1 MPGPTVT
8 VRMQEIRE
16 DLFCSLPLAA
26 GVPMRACAAQAVCAF
41 ARPDSL
47 LARLGKTHMNQTLT
61 PPPSSSATPSAL
73 ATARIAII
81 SANWHSD
88 VVHQARDACAR
99 QLHLLGTTP
108 ARIHQLEVPG
118 AFEIPLMA
126 QKLAQSG
133 QFDAVIGCAVIV
145 NGGIYHHEFVSSA
158 VVDGLMRVQLDT
170 GVPVFSVALTPYNF
184 QPSEDLLGFF
194 RTHFV
199 QKGEEAAHACAQTLA
214 AHAAADA
221 LLREASAA

>member
-1 MPGPTVT
+1 
-8 VRMQEIRE
+8 
-16 DLFCSLPLAA
+16 
-26 GVPMRACAAQAVCAF
+26 
-41 ARPDSL
+41 
-47 LARLGKTHMNQTLT
+47 MNQTLT
-61 PPPSSSATPSAL
+61 PSQSHSATQTAL
-73 ATARIAII
+73 ATARIAIV

-88 VVHQARDACAR
+88 VVHQARDACAQR
-99 QLHLLGTTP
+99 LQHLGAAP
-108 ARIHQLEVPG
+108 ARIHPVEVPG

-133 QFDAVIGCAVIV
+133 QFDAVIGCAVIA
-145 NGGIYHHEFVSSA
+145 NGGIYHHEFVSTA

-199 QKGEEAAHACAQTLA
+199 KKGEEAANACAETLA
-214 AHAAADA
+214 AHAAVDA
-221 LLREASAA
+221 LLGESVTA

>member
-1 MPGPTVT
+1 M
-8 VRMQEIRE
+8 
-16 DLFCSLPLAA
+16 
-26 GVPMRACAAQAVCAF
+26 
-41 ARPDSL
+41 
-47 LARLGKTHMNQTLT
+47 
-61 PPPSSSATPSAL
+61 
-73 ATARIAII
+73 
-81 SANWHSD
+81 
-88 VVHQARDACAR
+88 VHQARDACAQR
-99 QLHLLGTTP
+99 LQAPGRRP
-108 ARIHQLEVPG
+108 ARIHPVEVPG

-145 NGGIYHHEFVSSA
+145 NGGIYHHEFVSTA

-199 QKGEEAAHACAQTLA
+199 KKGRRSGQCLCRNLGRACGGGCAAG
-214 AHAAADA
+214 
-221 LLREASAA
+221 

>member
-1 MPGPTVT
+1 
-8 VRMQEIRE
+8 
-16 DLFCSLPLAA
+16 
-26 GVPMRACAAQAVCAF
+26 
-41 ARPDSL
+41 
-47 LARLGKTHMNQTLT
+47 MNQTLT
-61 PPPSSSATPSAL
+61 PSQSHSATQAAL
-73 ATARIAII
+73 ATARIAIV

-88 VVHQARDACAR
+88 VVHQARDACAQR
-99 QLHLLGTTP
+99 LQHLGAAP
-108 ARIHQLEVPG
+108 ARIHSVEVPG

-145 NGGIYHHEFVSSA
+145 NGGIYHHEFVSTA

-199 QKGEEAAHACAQTLA
+199 KKGEEAANACAETLA
-214 AHAAADA
+214 AHAAVDA
-221 LLREASAA
+221 LLGEAVTA